1 MLKRGIYEQVRTR
14 EISKEIDA
22 NNDIITKLE
31 KIDQAESST
40 ILAKYITEIIEKGL
54 NQIHDNKDSVKN
66 KIDLTNKIVNII
78 AEATGDEEI
87 GDLSVDDRAEQ
98 LLAVLDSKDNI
109 NTIVKS
115 TDIIRPET
123 SISMT
128 SLFTGSGHEP
138 SMFTEL
144 KKEILSCDRIDML
157 VSFIKWSGLV
167 KIIEELR
174 EFTQNGG
181 KLRVITTSYMGATD
195 LKAIEELRKLQNT
208 QIRVSYDTKRTR
220 LHAKTYV
227 FYRDTGFTTAYVG
240 SSNLSNAAI
249 SSGMEWNVKLTEKD
263 SKQTIRK
270 IEATLETYWNS
281 YDFEEYHEES
291 KEKLSLALEAERYY
305 KENNS
310 MTFTF
315 DVTPYPYQQEILD
328 KLQTERVVRGSY
340 KNLIVAA
347 TGTGKTVISAFDYK
361 NYCSKNPGK
370 ANKLLFIA
378 HRKEILEQARTCF
391 RGILKNNNFG
401 ELFVGEHKPSDV
413 KHLFVSVQTFNSQD
427 LWDKFSKD
435 YYDYIVI
442 DDAVILGLN

>member
-1 MLKRGIYEQVRTR
+1 MLKRGIYEQVRNR

-167 KIIEELR
+167 KIIEE
-174 EFTQNGG
+174 
-181 KLRVITTSYMGATD
+181 
-195 LKAIEELRKLQNT
+195 
-208 QIRVSYDTKRTR
+208 
-220 LHAKTYV
+220 
-227 FYRDTGFTTAYVG
+227 
-240 SSNLSNAAI
+240 
-249 SSGMEWNVKLTEKD
+249 
-263 SKQTIRK
+263 
-270 IEATLETYWNS
+270 
-281 YDFEEYHEES
+281 
-291 KEKLSLALEAERYY
+291 
-305 KENNS
+305 
-310 MTFTF
+310 
-315 DVTPYPYQQEILD
+315 
-328 KLQTERVVRGSY
+328 
-340 KNLIVAA
+340 
-347 TGTGKTVISAFDYK
+347 
-361 NYCSKNPGK
+361 
-370 ANKLLFIA
+370 
-378 HRKEILEQARTCF
+378 
-391 RGILKNNNFG
+391 
-401 ELFVGEHKPSDV
+401 
-413 KHLFVSVQTFNSQD
+413 
-427 LWDKFSKD
+427 
-435 YYDYIVI
+435 
-442 DDAVILGLN
+442 

>member
-1 MLKRGIYEQVRTR
+1 MLKRGIYEQVRNR
-14 EISKEIDA
+14 EISKEIDD

-78 AEATGDEEI
+78 AEATKDEEI
-87 GDLSVDDRAEQ
+87 RDFSVDDRAEQ

-195 LKAIEELRKLQNT
+195 LKASLI
-208 QIRVSYDTKRTR
+208 
-220 LHAKTYV
+220 
-227 FYRDTGFTTAYVG
+227 
-240 SSNLSNAAI
+240 AI
-249 SSGMEWNVKLTEKD
+249 SIASKPNKVVNLMMGLRATE
-263 SKQTIRK
+263 
-270 IEATLETYWNS
+270 EV
-281 YDFEEYHEES
+281 
-291 KEKLSLALEAERYY
+291 SL
-305 KENNS
+305 K
-310 MTFTF
+310 
-315 DVTPYPYQQEILD
+315 
-328 KLQTERVVRGSY
+328 GSP
-340 KNLIVAA
+340 
-347 TGTGKTVISAFDYK
+347 TVS
-361 NYCSKNPGK
+361 PTT
-370 ANKLLFIA
+370 
-378 HRKEILEQARTCF
+378 QA
-391 RGILKNNNFG
+391 
-401 ELFVGEHKPSDV
+401 S
-413 KHLFVSVQTFNSQD
+413 
-427 LWDKFSKD
+427 
-435 YYDYIVI
+435 
-442 DDAVILGLN
+442 